1 MNEYKL
7 YIKDLSNVWKLA
19 DLGENKPAMNYQSND
34 INELKDRKANY
45 SQELQLPFTPV
56 NCAIFGYV
64 NDDDITSNIPY
75 TKLECRLFCGDS
87 LISGKGSFI
96 VLRGVTNKFNAQILS
111 GTADFFETIS
121 KLSPAELDLGII
133 QLGIEAMHPQEFAY
147 YDYYLYAFLCPYQ
160 GGQDNIYLK
169 AEDAIPMVRLKKV
182 VDKICSNLGYT
193 LETNLSDAIF
203 NKYAITIS
211 DRKALPNEL
220 FNAESS
226 GTYNLAYEN
235 QLNFNVV
242 ESGMGNLT
250 KFFENI
256 GGSDFGSLTYK
267 STQDA
272 KIKLEITVGSASAPV
287 RLAVNGPGY
296 NYTTQLS
303 NHNISQELTLNAGNE
318 ITISIGNEQPIP
330 ASTIVTYNI
339 TFEYEAAGDIIQ
351 YPGLLDIARNIR
363 FNSQL
368 EIFKAFVN
376 LFGMIVDVDNN
387 TKKVYAYTTQKL
399 YDNKASAI
407 DWSDKLDV
415 REKNKSFHLTGYAQN
430 NIIQF
435 ETNQVENITKSGS
448 FPVNDLT
455 LEKTKVLSTIGFES
469 GNDIVVYDIYDNPI
483 SCATVPAFQ
492 LNNDSVFK
500 FKGCKPHIIEILGD
514 FIDVPIYEGSGGSP
528 VTTYQYNQTKHV
540 DLQHQIDTF
549 YGSLINGML
558 TDTLTIERKFK
569 LSAEDIEDFNQFFP
583 VYIANYGRY
592 FYVNKIKNF
601 MEKKLTNCELI
612 KL

>member
-1 MNEYKL
+1 MNDYKL
-7 YIKDLSNVWKLA
+7 YIKDLSNVWRLA
-19 DLGENKPAMNYQSND
+19 DLGDSKPAMNYQSND

-56 NCAIFGYV
+56 NCAVFGYV
-64 NDDDITSNIPY
+64 NDDDIISNVPY
-75 TKLECRLFCGDS
+75 TKLECRLFCGDA
-87 LISGKGSFI
+87 LISGKGSYV
-96 VLRGVTNKFNAQILS
+96 VLRDVTDKFSVQILS

-121 KLSPAELDLGII
+121 KLEPSELELGVI
-133 QLGIEAMHPQEFAY
+133 QLGLDAMHPQEFDY
-147 YDYYLYAFLCPYQ
+147 YNYYLYAFLSPYQ
-160 GGQDNIYLK
+160 GGQSNIYLK
-169 AEDAIPMVRLKKV
+169 ADDAIPMVRLRKIV
-182 VDKICSNLGYT
+182 EKICTNQGYT
-193 LETNLSDAIF
+193 LETNLSETIF
-203 NKYAITIS
+203 NKYAIAIT

-226 GTYNLAYEN
+226 GIYNLAYEN

-250 KFFENI
+250 KFFVNI
-256 GGSDFGSLTYK
+256 GTDFGDLKYK
-267 STQDA
+267 STQAA
-272 KIKLEITVGSASAPV
+272 KIKLEITVNSSSAPV
-287 RLAVNGPGY
+287 RLAVIGPDY
-296 NYTTQLS
+296 NYSTQLS
-303 NHNISQELTLNAGNE
+303 HHSISQELNLSAGNE
-318 ITISIGNEQPIP
+318 IIISIGNEQPIP
-330 ASTIVTYNI
+330 ASTMVTYNI
-339 TFEYEAAGDIIQ
+339 TFEYEAASDIIQ

-376 LFGMIVDVDNN
+376 LFGMIVDVNNN

-407 DWSDKLDV
+407 NWSDKLDI
-415 REKNKSFHLTGYAQN
+415 RENNKSFHLTDYAQN

-435 ETNQVENITKSGS
+435 ETNPVENITKAGS
-448 FPVNDLT
+448 FQVNDLT
-455 LEKTKVLSTIGFES
+455 LEKNKTILTIGFES
-469 GNDIVVYDIYDNPI
+469 GRDIVVYDVYDNPI

-492 LNNDSVFK
+492 LNNDSEFE

-514 FIDVPIYEGSGGSP
+514 FIDVPIYEGSGGGP

-540 DLQHQIDTF
+540 DIQNQIETF
-549 YGSLINGML
+549 YGSLIDGML
-558 TDTLTIERKFK
+558 TNTFTIERLFN
-569 LSAEDIEDFNQFFP
+569 LSADDIESFNQFVP
-583 VYIANYGRY
+583 VYISKYGRY

-601 MEKKLTNCELI
+601 VKGKLTNCELI